1 MSKFFGKTAIGL
13 LSTTAL
19 FSAVAGVCALESPK
33 TASADGLLD
42 TLIAPTSYEQY
53 LPLDEPTDIAVSEHH
68 TAIADKNF
76 LYIYDRNEN
85 EYTKYEHGNGA
96 PESHIKKLQFDE
108 KGTLYFLDGSTST
121 NFYTFNVETSTET
134 PLNLA
139 CGTFVVNGN
148 DLYFTN
154 AQKELYS
161 AQLNATALS
170 STNLEW
176 DTVSSLAF
184 WNSELYFIKDSHN
197 LMKINPKS
205 NELPD
210 YAKARTKTFTPN
222 ISSIVI
228 ANGVLGCTTMTGDFS
243 TYALPCRDETSASF
257 TIENGDFTALSA
269 FGDKLYAVQTAR
281 GIIKE
286 YDTTAKN
293 FTDFEIC
300 ANSSAPNRLDGAKAL
315 CLSHSRLFIADNQN
329 ERLSVYD
336 TQADEFTS
344 AIPARIAPQLI
355 SADENTLL
363 TANQTQ
369 AVLYSVNNDDF
380 GVASEIFTDFEGEIT
395 GVASVYGKHYL
406 VTKDNYFYVF
416 EKDEQGA
423 WTRTEIHKASS
434 TRYPSSLTADA
445 YGNLYIQHGLYAYAF
460 TETEFIDEN
469 ADGNEVFD
477 GLPAQ
482 TQAIAVDYERNI
494 YALSENK
501 IYCNDNPTPVDF
513 SAPLVYAQS
522 VTINAF
528 AFGIEENET
537 YLLCDENYIVSSA
550 RLSLP
555 TVKQI
560 PVENADEDIFSE
572 QSANVSVVQT
582 HENALFIAF
591 DLNALPEKTHFP
603 YLYTERKIQP
613 QTALKIGSA
622 DKYALIA
629 VFNEEQNKYDT
640 YLVLNSACKV
650 LETNEYS
657 KTYETP
663 QTAYIT
669 SDVYLYK
676 FPYLTELLTV
686 TRLQRNATVYVL
698 GEVNKLDNE
707 YYHISYTDETG
718 TKKTG
723 YVPKSY
729 TSEIDGATPESEE
742 ITYGAKKSNGDAVWR
757 LAYLILG
764 FALVCILVDYLILR
778 KKNNKF

>member
-76 LYIYDRNEN
+76 LYIYDRKEN
-85 EYTKYEHGNGA
+85 EYEKYEHGNGA
-96 PESHIKKLQFDE
+96 PESHIKKLQFDDN
-108 KGTLYFLDGSTST
+108 GTLYFLDGSTST

-154 AQKELYS
+154 STEDLYYADLAVETPTSIALHYS
-161 AQLNATALS
+161 A
-170 STNLEW
+170 
-176 DTVSSLAF
+176 VSSLAF
-184 WNSELYFIKDSHN
+184 WNSELYFIQAKLN
-197 LMKINPKS
+197 LTKINPKAGEQS
-205 NELPD
+205 THTHI
-210 YAKARTKTFTPN
+210 KMFTDN
-222 ISSIVI
+222 ISSIAI
-228 ANGVLGCTTMTGDFS
+228 ANGVLGCTTDNGDFS

-257 TIENGDFTALSA
+257 TMENGDFTALSA

-281 GIIKE
+281 GVIKQ
-286 YDTTAKN
+286 YDTVQKN

-300 ANSSAPNRLDGAKAL
+300 ANSSAPNRLNGAKAL

-329 ERLSVYD
+329 ARISVYD
-336 TQADEFTS
+336 TKAQAFTN
-344 AIPARIAPQLI
+344 AIQTIVAPQFV

-445 YGNLYIQHGLYAYAF
+445 YGNLYIQHGLYVYAF

-513 SAPLVYAQS
+513 STPLVYAQS

-560 PVENADEDIFSE
+560 PVENVDEEIFSE
-572 QSANVSVVQT
+572 QSATVSVVQT

-729 TSEIDGATPESEE
+729 ASEIDGATPESEE